1 MNAQFKIL
9 LAIILSVQFIFVSQ
23 SRATDV
29 VTILAKYKVNT
40 IEAPDPDYPVSAV
53 HKGRQGQGIFRLVV
67 NEKTGIVDEVK
78 VMKGTG
84 TGLLDA
90 TAVMTFFK
98 WKFRPGS
105 TKQQDV
111 AVNFHLSGTFRDL
124 H

>member
-1 MNAQFKIL
+1 MNTQLRIL
-9 LAIILSVQFIFVSQ
+9 LAVIVAAQFTFVSQ

-29 VTILAKYKVNT
+29 VSILARYKVNT
-40 IEAPDPDYPVSAV
+40 VEAPDPEYPVGAIN
-53 HKGRQGQGIFRLVV
+53 KGRQGQGIFRLVV

-78 VMKGTG
+78 VIRSTR
-84 TGLLDA
+84 TASLDA
-90 TAVMTFFK
+90 SAVMGFFK

-111 AVNFHLSGTFRDL
+111 AINFHLSGTFRNL